1 MHCRQEILISIRPE
15 YSEQLLDGKK
25 SVELRRRPVRV
36 PPGTRVWIY
45 STLPVGRL
53 DAVAEVEA
61 VYEWSPSE
69 IWDQYGHVSGVTQSA
84 LESYFSGVDQ
94 GCVVVFKR
102 VVPIHRPLSLGL
114 MRKRLG
120 NFNPPQFF
128 KRLDHDSP
136 ELNLFCAAMA
146 RCDLSAINPECGV
159 DGRGR
164 RLS

>member
-1 MHCRQEILISIRPE
+1 MHCRQEILISVRPE
-15 YSEQLLDGKK
+15 FAEKLLGGEK

-61 VYEWSPSE
+61 VHERSPSE
-69 IWDQYGHVSGVTQSA
+69 IWDQYGHVSGVTQAA

-102 VVPIHRPLSLGL
+102 VQPIQRPLSLGL

-120 NFNPPQFF
+120 NFYPPQFF
-128 KRLDHDSP
+128 KRLEQDSP
-136 ELNLFCAAMA
+136 ELNLFNAAMVQHGIA
-146 RCDLSAINPECGV
+146 PVDLERGG
-159 DGRGR
+159 DGRR
-164 RLS
+164 RRAS

>member
-1 MHCRQEILISIRPE
+1 MPCRQEILISIRPE
-15 YSEQLLDGKK
+15 YSEKLLGGQK

-61 VYEWSPSE
+61 VYEWPPSE
-69 IWDQYGHVSGVTQSA
+69 IWDQYGHVSGVTQAA

-94 GCVVVFKR
+94 GCVVVFKQ
-102 VVPIHRPLSLGL
+102 VVPVHRPLSLGL

-136 ELNLFCAAMA
+136 ELTLFCAAMTQSRMEA
-146 RCDLSAINPECGV
+146 DAFNC
-159 DGRGR
+159 
-164 RLS
+164 